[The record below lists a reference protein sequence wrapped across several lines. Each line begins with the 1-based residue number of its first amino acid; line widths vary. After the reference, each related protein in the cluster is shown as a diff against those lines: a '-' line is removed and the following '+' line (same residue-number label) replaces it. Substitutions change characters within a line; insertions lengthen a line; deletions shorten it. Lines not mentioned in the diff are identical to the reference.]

1 MSVNRLAEI
10 LAAHAE
16 QLNTGKVVQTDAF
29 LTAFPEARDELASL
43 LNVAARIQRALKPV
57 APASA
62 FRARLRDG
70 LLMAAHH
77 RGGLGHRQT
86 HRVLVERQSEPQWGW
101 LLGAAALGSAAGLL
115 AVVLHSRAQEH
126 KAAVQPP
133 AQ

>member
-1 MSVNRLAEI
+1 MGVNRLAEI

-16 QLNTGKVVQTDAF
+16 QLGTGKVVQTDAF
-29 LTAFPEARDELASL
+29 LVAFPEERDELAPL
-43 LNVAARIQRALKPV
+43 LNVATRVQRTLKPV
-57 APASA
+57 ASASA

-77 RGGLGHRQT
+77 RQT
-86 HRVLVERQSEPQWGW
+86 HRVLVERQGEPPWGW

-133 AQ
+133 TH